1 MMQNERLPEVQL
13 YSIGPAEAEHAA
25 PLLTAEA
32 LSLLRAGEAAG
43 MALAEEGEVRAAA
56 CARLSPENEEVL
68 ELLSLYV
75 SPAYRRRG
83 LGGTLLMELVE
94 RSMDATDSGL
104 RWVTAAFLAE
114 TEGMEALLT
123 EAGFR
128 TERDGQTAC
137 SSISAGE
144 LADSALLTRRVS
156 LPEGCALCA
165 LGALSDI
172 ALRELEQTLAKNGI
186 DDMSAAEMRRAMQE
200 SSFVLLDCEE
210 HPKACAIV
218 TAQDGGAYLSQFF
231 AASGSADYA
240 MPVLQAAAKSLW
252 ERLPADA
259 VLEIPV
265 LTESSGR
272 LVRRLLPQSRVTPLV
287 RATLT
292 LN

>member
-13 YSIGPAEAEHAA
+13 YSVGPAEAERAA

-32 LSLLRAGEAAG
+32 LALLRAGEAAG

-56 CARLSPENEEVL
+56 CVRLSPENDEVL
-68 ELLSLYV
+68 ELISLYV

-83 LGGTLLMELVE
+83 LGSTLLMELLE
-94 RSMDATDSGL
+94 RSMDATDSSF
-104 RWVTAAFLAE
+104 RWMTAAFLSE

-123 EAGFR
+123 EVGFR
-128 TERDGQTAC
+128 LERDARAVCGGV
-137 SSISAGE
+137 SVGE
-144 LADSALLTRRVS
+144 LADSMPLTHRAS
-156 LPEGCALCA
+156 LPEGCTLCA
-165 LGALSDI
+165 LGTLSDI

-200 SSFVLLDCEE
+200 SSFVLFDREE
-210 HPKACAIV
+210 RPKACAIM

-240 MPVLQAAAKSLW
+240 MAVLQAAAKSLW

-259 VLEIPV
+259 VLEIPI

-272 LVRRLLPQSRVTPLV
+272 LVRRLLPKSRVTPLV